1 MSHQI
6 CAWCK
11 QKIYT
16 TADIQSAGKN
26 GLCLGCLLSFIGG
39 ERPERRRVQR
49 RRFDVTPTTERR
61 FLPDRRRS
69 S

>member
-1 MSHQI
+1 MAPEI

-26 GLCLGCLLSFIGG
+26 GLCLGCLLSFLGG

-49 RRFDVTPTTERR
+49 RRYNAAPDMERR
-61 FLPDRRRS
+61 SQSDRRS